1 MQIGNAVIH
10 LKSTKLTTMNT
21 ISPTTKLLKI
31 FALNSNI
38 EEIDLKCSTKLRIT
52 MTAFVLCS
60 LIFYSLYYKFIYVFD
75 YVNISIKITDCV
87 QMVYDFCQYIVDL
100 YFVTNYGRNISSEYF
115 QQYKIIDKILEVVCY
130 EIIKHRIVKLLWVFM
145 CIWFSSSCFDFI
157 AWFLNYGWIT
167 PLVYSVAY
175 IFLLIKILTTLDL
188 SAHIMNVEIRL
199 KMIADLIHH
208 YYMSCEDNFQAE
220 ETLCHKNWLNSK
232 ERAKYY
238 ELQFRIHALKQ
249 LSCNNNEI
257 KLLSRCYLML
267 TEQVEI
273 INRMYG
279 FRILLNSLSL
289 LIDMVRFTN
298 ISVRIMIGS
307 QNLAYNCGYFP
318 AVSSIFRLLTCGAV
332 IINLVSHCERVY
344 YQRTR
349 ICNVIDHMIVNKNLS
364 RESTEALQEFR
375 NLVQNHPIEFNMAN
389 FFQLNY
395 SLLVSIASV
404 VVTYTI
410 ILLQSVN

>member
-1 MQIGNAVIH
+1 MYLRNRFC
-10 LKSTKLTTMNT
+10 S
-21 ISPTTKLLKI
+21 
-31 FALNSNI
+31 FATSYIQESNLHKMTSNI
-38 EEIDLKCSTKLRIT
+38 LSTG
-52 MTAFVLCS
+52 
-60 LIFYSLYYKFIYVFD
+60 
-75 YVNISIKITDCV
+75 
-87 QMVYDFCQYIVDL
+87 Q
-100 YFVTNYGRNISSEYF
+100 
-115 QQYKIIDKILEVVCY
+115 
-130 EIIKHRIVKLLWVFM
+130 
-145 CIWFSSSCFDFI
+145 